1 MTKWCQWAADGFPG
15 RVCVATSPWA
25 RGPDPRRLVGGGS
38 RTGQKGS
45 FRGLWEGAPGCP
57 SGPLINMDTGS
68 AGAGAT
74 LCRGCT
80 EFIRKRPFLPAKG
93 GPGGLVRTAASRAGC
108 GGPVSQGTC
117 SPGQAWDCSMKN
129 GHRGAGGQRSRRA
142 ARHNING
149 IISGAEHFHTPR
161 AFAHIY

>member
-1 MTKWCQWAADGFPG
+1 MGLQGGCVWQHLLGPGDQILGAWWAVAPG
-15 RVCVATSPWA
+15 Q
-25 RGPDPRRLVGGGS
+25 DRRAL
-38 RTGQKGS
+38 
-45 FRGLWEGAPGCP
+45 RGLWEGAPGCP